1 MSRIKGI
8 TIELGGDT
16 TKLDKAIKDVNKSA
30 RALDKELRGINY
42 ALKLDPKNVEMLA
55 QKNQVLATRVEE
67 AAKKVDILKQAL
79 KEASDQFAR
88 GEISDEEFRKI
99 ARETAIAEGE
109 LKKYS
114 SQLKEFNNTMKQ
126 TGEAWQKTGD
136 KMVKVGKTLS
146 TKVTAPIVAFGG
158 LATKAASDY
167 ESAFAG
173 VRKTTDATEEEFAML
188 SDGIREMAK
197 ELPSSAT
204 SIAEVMEAAGQL
216 GIEVPNL
223 LEFTRVMIDLGEST
237 NMSATEGATQ
247 FARFANIVGMSQ
259 SDFSKLGSVVVD
271 LGNNFATTEAEI
283 VDMAMGLAG
292 AGAQVGL
299 TEAEIMSFAAA
310 LSSVGIEAAA
320 GGSAFSKVMINMQ
333 LAVETGSDKLE
344 DFASVAGMSAA
355 EFSTAFKEDAT
366 SAITAFVQGLATS
379 EERGMSAIA
388 VLDEMGITEVRLRD
402 ALLRAAGAS
411 DTFTEAVATG
421 NTAWQENTALTDE
434 ANQRYETFESK
445 MSMLKNQLADIGIT
459 LGEHLMPHIEK
470 FAEWLGNLAERFGNL
485 DESTQETIVVIAALA
500 AAIGPLLII
509 LGTVIK
515 VGGLVMTAISG
526 IGTVLTVLTGPVGIA
541 IAAIAGVIAIGVALW
556 KNWDKI
562 KEFALNMWESLKQ
575 TFERIK
581 ETISGAWNSVK
592 NWTSNTWASIRDTIS
607 NLVDSI
613 RTKITNVFDGVKSK
627 ISGVWDSIK
636 STTKSAWDSV
646 RNFITDPINKARD
659 AVKNAIDKVKSILSG
674 KLSFPKIKLPRF
686 SLTGKFSLVPPSVPR
701 IGIDWYDKGGIFSA
715 PTVIGV
721 GEKRPEFVGALED
734 LRYLI
739 GDEMDKRRTIGD
751 ININL
756 ENVHVHDDRD
766 IENLA
771 RELAWNIRKEL
782 NLETI

>member
-271 LGNNFATTEAEI
+271 LGNNFATTEEEI

-310 LSSVGIEAAA
+310 LSSVGVEAAA

-333 LAVETGSDKLE
+333 LAVETGSDELE
-344 DFASVAGMSAA
+344 NFASVAGMSAA

-485 DESTQETIVVIAALA
+485 DESTQETIIVIAALA

-636 STTKSAWDSV
+636 STTKNAWDSV
-646 RNFITDPINKARD
+646 KNFITDPINKARD

-686 SLTGKFSLVPPSVPR
+686 SLTGKFSLVPPSVPK